1 MFPPADNAQP
11 APAPTWENE
20 QYRNQELFGLF
31 QNNEI
36 SVFSANERWSSILPR
51 ISRPGFF
58 QNPKTFNNSTFLN
71 FFEIFFRNLIFIY
84 LLHLLRYIQKNIF
97 SSCLTKYKI
106 NFSPAKETLQKKFIF
121 SFWNFFFSSIH
132 LHYFKIKQTKALK
145 IILFYFCRITR
156 PESARYLYSG
166 IS

>member
-31 QNNEI
+31 QNNDSRQI

-58 QNPKTFNNSTFLN
+58 PNPKTFTNLKFLN
-71 FFEIFFRNLIFIY
+71 FFWNFFRNFIFIY
-84 LLHLLRYIQKNIF
+84 LLHLFIALHPKKYF

-106 NFSPAKETLQKKFIF
+106 NFSPAKETLQKNFLSQNFSLPFIC
-121 SFWNFFFSSIH
+121 
-132 LHYFKIKQTKALK
+132 
-145 IILFYFCRITR
+145 IILN
-156 PESARYLYSG
+156 
-166 IS
+166 